1 MIKLRGYN
9 FLLIVKII
17 TQEELF
23 NHPGWLASKRLG
35 CIANMHHIFLQNYL
49 ILKELLVK
57 IYNDESFSAQTYQE
71 FDLHMQ
77 QYLFN
82 FLSASAALTDNCRKM
97 MSFYK
102 GAGIFDEY
110 NAKIDEIFKKSL
122 LSAFI
127 KDLRNYQTHYKIDI
141 PTPVRS
147 LKDHKSIDIIF
158 ISDELL
164 KENYQWTA
172 SSKKFMETCGLEIS
186 ILPIINEY
194 NDMINLFY
202 SWLYH
207 RIKQYH
213 RNDFIALK
221 QVICEQGSDEFN
233 FEVMI
238 DRFLT

>member
-1 MIKLRGYN
+1 MT
-9 FLLIVKII
+9 

-23 NHPGWLASKRLG
+23 NYPGWLASKRLG
-35 CIANMHHIFLQNYL
+35 YIANMHHIFLQNYL

-57 IYNDESFSAQTYQE
+57 IHDDEHFSPQTYQE
-71 FDLHMQ
+71 FDKHIQ

-102 GAGIFDEY
+102 GTDIFDEY
-110 NAKIDEIFKKSL
+110 NVKIGEIFEKSL
-122 LSAFI
+122 LPAFI
-127 KDLRNYQTHYKIDI
+127 KDLRNYQTHNKIDI

-147 LKDHKSIDIIF
+147 LKDHKSIDVIF

-172 SSKKFMETCGLEIS
+172 SSKKFMKECGLEIS
-186 ILPIINEY
+186 ILPIIDEY
-194 NDMINLFY
+194 NNMINLFY
-202 SWLYH
+202 NWLYS

-213 RNDFIALK
+213 YNDFVVLK
-221 QVICEQGSDEFN
+221 QVVREQGSDEFN
-233 FEVMI
+233 FEAMI
-238 DRFLT
+238 DRFLI

>member
-1 MIKLRGYN
+1 M
-9 FLLIVKII
+9 
-17 TQEELF
+17 QEELF

-35 CIANMHHIFLQNYL
+35 YIANMHHIFLQNFL

-57 IYNDESFSAQTYQE
+57 IYNDEKFSDRTYQE
-71 FDLHMQ
+71 FNQHMQ

-97 MSFYK
+97 MSVYK
-102 GAGIFDEY
+102 DTELFNEY
-110 NAKIDEIFKKSL
+110 KAKIDEIFKKSL

-127 KDLRNYQTHYKIDI
+127 KDLRNYQTHNKIDI

-147 LKDHKSIDIIF
+147 LKDYKSIDVIF

-164 KENYQWTA
+164 KGNYQWTT
-172 SSKKFMETCGLEIS
+172 SSKKFMEKCGLEIS

-194 NDMINLFY
+194 NGMINLFY
-202 SWLYH
+202 NWLYL
-207 RIKQYH
+207 RVKQYH
-213 RNDFIALK
+213 RTDFIALK
-221 QVICEQGSDEFN
+221 QVIRKQGSDEFN
-233 FEVMI
+233 FEMMI

>member
-1 MIKLRGYN
+1 MT
-9 FLLIVKII
+9 

-35 CIANMHHIFLQNYL
+35 YIANMHHIFLQNYL

-57 IYNDESFSAQTYQE
+57 IHDDEHFSPQTYQE
-71 FDLHMQ
+71 FDKHIQ

-102 GAGIFDEY
+102 GPDIFDEY
-110 NAKIDEIFKKSL
+110 NVKIGEIFEKSL
-122 LSAFI
+122 LPAFI
-127 KDLRNYQTHYKIDI
+127 KDLRNYQTHNKIDI

-147 LKDHKSIDIIF
+147 LKDHKSIDVIF

-172 SSKKFMETCGLEIS
+172 SSKKFMKECGLEIS
-186 ILPIINEY
+186 ILPMIDEY
-194 NDMINLFY
+194 NNMINLFY
-202 SWLYH
+202 NWLYS
-207 RIKQYH
+207 RIKQNHY
-213 RNDFIALK
+213 NDFVALK
-221 QVICEQGSDEFN
+221 QVVREQGSDEFN
-233 FEVMI
+233 FEAMM
-238 DRFLT
+238 DRFLI

>member
-1 MIKLRGYN
+1 MAM
-9 FLLIVKII
+9 
-17 TQEELF
+17 QEELF

-35 CIANMHHIFLQNYL
+35 YIANMHHIFLQNFL

-57 IYNDESFSAQTYQE
+57 IYNDEKFSDQTYQE
-71 FDLHMQ
+71 FNQHMQ

-97 MSFYK
+97 MSVYK
-102 GAGIFDEY
+102 DTELFNEY
-110 NAKIDEIFKKSL
+110 KAKIDEIFKKSL

-127 KDLRNYQTHYKIDI
+127 KDLRNYQTHNKIDI

-147 LKDHKSIDIIF
+147 LKDYKSIDVIF

-164 KENYQWTA
+164 KGNYQWTT
-172 SSKKFMETCGLEIS
+172 SSKKFMEKCGLEIS

-194 NDMINLFY
+194 NGMINLFY
-202 SWLYH
+202 NWLYL
-207 RIKQYH
+207 RVKQYH
-213 RNDFIALK
+213 RTDFIALK
-221 QVICEQGSDEFN
+221 QVIREQGSDEFN
-233 FEVMI
+233 FEMMI

>member
-1 MIKLRGYN
+1 M
-9 FLLIVKII
+9 KIM
-17 TQEELF
+17 TQDELF

-35 CIANMHHIFLQNYL
+35 YIANMHHIFLQNYL
-49 ILKELLVK
+49 ILKELLIK
-57 IYNDESFSAQTYQE
+57 IYNDEKFSAQTYQE
-71 FDLHMQ
+71 FDQHMQ

-102 GAGIFDEY
+102 ETGLFNEY
-110 NAKIDEIFKKSL
+110 KAKIDEIFKKNL

-127 KDLRNYQTHYKIDI
+127 KDLRNYQAHNKIDI

-147 LKDHKSIDIIF
+147 LKDYKSIDIIF

-172 SSKKFMETCGLEIS
+172 PSKKFMEKCGLEIS

-202 SWLYH
+202 NWLYQ

-213 RNDFIALK
+213 RADFIALK
-221 QVICEQGSDEFN
+221 QVIREQGSDEFN
-233 FEVMI
+233 LEAMI